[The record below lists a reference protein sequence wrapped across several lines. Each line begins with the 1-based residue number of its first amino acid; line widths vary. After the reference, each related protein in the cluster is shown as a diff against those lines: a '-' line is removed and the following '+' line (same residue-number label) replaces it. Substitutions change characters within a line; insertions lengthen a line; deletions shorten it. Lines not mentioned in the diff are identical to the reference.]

1 MKKITLL
8 PALLLLMFNAD
19 CKHSTEPTAPDIYVS
34 FDVQSTFQNDAVR
47 LALDNKLLLDS
58 PVTTNYSIALAW
70 SSGLKKLSRTMH
82 WLSFSV
88 VDYGVQKSYQVDV
101 TNDTSTVLVDFNKD
115 TKQIRFQQMKGIIH
129 RR

>member
-1 MKKITLL
+1 MKKITLFS
-8 PALLLLMFNAD
+8 ALLLLMFNAS